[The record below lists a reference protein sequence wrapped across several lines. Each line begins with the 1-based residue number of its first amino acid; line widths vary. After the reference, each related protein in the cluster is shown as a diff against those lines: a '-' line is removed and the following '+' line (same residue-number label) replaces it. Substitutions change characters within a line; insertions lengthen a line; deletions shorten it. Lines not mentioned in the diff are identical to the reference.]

1 MPRFREEKDS
11 IGVVRVPAEAYHGS
25 FTQRALENFPVSG
38 LRPDPRLIRA
48 IIEIKIAAAR
58 VHEKLGL
65 LERRRARAIARA
77 GKEALAGRFDGE
89 FTLDIFTAG
98 AGTPIHMNVNEVL
111 ANRANEILGG
121 RKGLYDRVHPN
132 DHVNLGQ
139 SSNDVFPTAIRI
151 MALDLAGALVSA
163 MKELGDDLERKAR
176 AHRRTLKSARTHL
189 QDAVPITLGQE
200 LRAYASS
207 VARARARLEGAL
219 RNVRRLG
226 IGATAA
232 GTGINSHARYARLVA
247 RELASATGLPLEN
260 ARNLVEATSSM
271 ADFVE
276 LANALDEYATE
287 LGRIASD
294 LRLLVSGPRT
304 GLDEIALPEVEPGSS
319 IMPGK
324 VNPSVPEMVNMVCF
338 QASGCAHAVRLAG
351 GRGELDLNV
360 FTPVIAFDLAL
371 ALRTLA
377 SATRILARR
386 AIRGLRA
393 NGEVCRGYAE
403 TSPGIATALT
413 PVLGYAR
420 TAEIVKLALGAGT
433 SIREALEAHSG
444 LPRERIERLLHPLAL
459 TRPNLPGPRRARRAR
474 KRL

>member
-1 MPRFREEKDS
+1 MPKFREERDS
-11 IGVVRVPAEAYHGS
+11 IGIVRVPANAYHGS

-38 LRPDPRLIRA
+38 LRPDPGLIRA
-48 IIEIKIAAAR
+48 LIEIKIAAAR
-58 VHEKLGL
+58 VHEELGL
-65 LERRRARAIARA
+65 LQPRLARAIIRA
-77 GKEALAGRFDGE
+77 GKEALAGQFDRE
-89 FTLDIFTAG
+89 FALDAFTAG

-121 RKGLYDRVHPN
+121 KLGTYDRVHPN

-151 MALDLAGALVSA
+151 LALHLAEALLETA
-163 MKELGDDLERKAR
+163 GELETSLRRKSR
-176 AHRRTLKSARTHL
+176 LHRRTLKSARTHL

-200 LRAYASS
+200 LAGYAASLAK
-207 VARARARLEGAL
+207 ARRRIETAL
-219 RNVRRLG
+219 GNLRRVG

-232 GTGINSHARYARLVA
+232 GTGINSHPRYARLVV
-247 RELASATGLPLEN
+247 RELARATKLDLAN
-260 ARNLVEATSSM
+260 APDLVEATSSM

-276 LANALDEYATE
+276 LGNALEEYAIE
-287 LGRIASD
+287 LGRISSD

-351 GRGELDLNV
+351 ARGELDLNV
-360 FTPVIAFDLAL
+360 FTPVIAFNLAL

-377 SATRILARR
+377 SASRILARR
-386 AIRGLRA
+386 TVVGLRA
-393 NGEVCRGYAE
+393 NEATCRQYAE
-403 TSPGIATALT
+403 SSAGIATALT
-413 PVLGYAR
+413 PVIGYAR
-420 TAEIVKLALGAGT
+420 AAEIVKLAIREGT
-433 SIREALEAHSG
+433 SIREALIAHSG
-444 LPRERIERLLHPLAL
+444 LPREEIEGLLDPLAL
-459 TRPNLPGPRRARRAR
+459 TRPNLVAPRRRRGR
-474 KRL
+474 KR

>member
-1 MPRFREEKDS
+1 MRKFREERDS
-11 IGVVRVPAEAYHGS
+11 IGIVKVPAAAYYGS

-48 IIEIKIAAAR
+48 LIEIKMAAAR
-58 VHEKLGL
+58 VHEGLGL
-65 LERRRARAIARA
+65 LPPRLARAIIRA
-77 GKEALAGRFDGE
+77 GKEALAGNFDRE
-89 FTLDIFTAG
+89 FVLDAFTAG

-121 RKGLYDRVHPN
+121 KLGTYDRVHPN

-151 MALDLAGALVSA
+151 LALDLAGALLEA
-163 MKELGDDLERKAR
+163 AGELEGGLRRKAR
-176 AHRRTLKSARTHL
+176 LHRRTLKSARTHL

-200 LRAYASS
+200 LGGYATSLAK
-207 VARARARLEGAL
+207 ARGRIETAL
-219 RNVRRLG
+219 ANLRRLG

-232 GTGINSHARYARLVA
+232 GTGINSHPRHARLVV
-247 RELASATGLPLEN
+247 RELGRATKLDLAN
-260 ARNLVEATSSM
+260 APDLVEATSSM

-276 LANALDEYATE
+276 LGNALEEYAIE
-287 LGRIASD
+287 LGRISSD

-338 QASGCAHAVRLAG
+338 QTSGCAHAVRLAG
-351 GRGELDLNV
+351 ARGELDLNV
-360 FTPVIAFDLAL
+360 FTPVIAFNLAL
-371 ALRTLA
+371 SLRTLA
-377 SATRILARR
+377 AASTILARR
-386 AIRGLRA
+386 TVEGLRA
-393 NGEVCRGYAE
+393 NPLVCRRYAE

-413 PVLGYAR
+413 PVIGYAR
-420 TAEIVKLALGAGT
+420 AAEIVKRAIREGS
-433 SIREALEAHSG
+433 SIREAIIAHSG
-444 LPRERIERLLHPLAL
+444 LPRKEIERLLDPLAL
-459 TRPNLPGPRRARRAR
+459 TRPNLVVPRRRRR
-474 KRL
+474 RR